1 VLHLG
6 TSSNVFQVREGIRIN
21 LAQIQSGVGNEEA
34 VFAQVQRV
42 AQLSQ
47 KAIDMLLL
55 VDISGSMN
63 EK

>member
-1 VLHLG
+1 
-6 TSSNVFQVREGIRIN
+6 